1 MYDLLTKFDRKNA
14 AVIKRTAQIK
24 KENDASAELKKIAA
38 EKATKE
44 AKDKIA
50 KGLAKPVDKDGTK
63 TTVPKTDPRLDAQGK
78 QDPCKD
84 KKSSE
89 AATPT
94 AKRRAGGLEIKIT
107 IGQECFSN
115 IVKVV
120 AFVNISTLLA
130 YYF

>member
-14 AVIKRTAQIK
+14 AVVKRTAQIQ
-24 KENDASAELKKIAA
+24 KENDAFAELKRIAA

-63 TTVPKTDPRLDAQGK
+63 TTVPKTDPRLGVQA
-78 QDPCKD
+78 DPCKD

-94 AKRRAGGLEIKIT
+94 AKRRAGGLEIKIS
-107 IGQECFSN
+107 IGQECISN
-115 IVKVV
+115 TVKVV
-120 AFVNISTLLA
+120 AFVNITTLLA